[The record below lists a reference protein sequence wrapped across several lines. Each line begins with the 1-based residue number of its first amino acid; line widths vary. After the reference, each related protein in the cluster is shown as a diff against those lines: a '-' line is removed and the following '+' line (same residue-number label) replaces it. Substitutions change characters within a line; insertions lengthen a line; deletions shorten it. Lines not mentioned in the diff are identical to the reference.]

1 MAKCTRGWIS
11 ADDRNVLERLLKSR
25 VEEQSAGRGHFVHFS
40 APLSR
45 ERVDCCVWI
54 VVNHI
59 GMAPS
64 YRLNSIATSNG
75 SATTSVALVRAVQ
88 GRRIDGRPTNREYR
102 HVPTGTLAWLAQRLG
117 KVFASP
123 RLGTGS
129 WRVGLKKFWLKKA
142 FLIGRPINPQSPDR
156 SYTPRPKKDSLLE
169 A

>member
-1 MAKCTRGWIS
+1 MPAAPEPLRLRSTRS
-11 ADDRNVLERLLKSR
+11 YRHLAPPVSPRHTLAALPAERD
-25 VEEQSAGRGHFVHFS
+25 ACN
-40 APLSR
+40 PL
-45 ERVDCCVWI
+45 CI
-54 VVNHI
+54 NPI

-75 SATTSVALVRAVQ
+75 AATSSVALVRAVQ

-129 WRVGLKKFWLKKA
+129 CTVGLKKFWLKKA

>member
-11 ADDRNVLERLLKSR
+11 ANDRNVLERLLKSR

-117 KVFASP
+117 KVFTSP

-129 WRVGLKKFWLKKA
+129 CMVGLKNSGSKEA
-142 FLIGRPINPQSPDR
+142 FLIASAINRRPYDR
-156 SYTPRPKKDSLLE
+156 SYMPAQKE
-169 A
+169 ASI

>member
-102 HVPTGTLAWLAQRLG
+102 QGVMDPL
-117 KVFASP
+117 
-123 RLGTGS
+123 
-129 WRVGLKKFWLKKA
+129 VGLKNSGSKEA
-142 FLIGRPINPQSPDR
+142 FLIASAINRRPYDR
-156 SYTPRPKKDSLLE
+156 SYMPAQKE
-169 A
+169 ASI